1 MEATFLFNPHNCGH
15 MKSIPEIS
23 VYSFSKSTGFSCI
36 FQMVYGRDSQY
47 ICYVK
52 ANLFSF

>member
-1 MEATFLFNPHNCGH
+1 MEAIFLFNPHNCGH